1 MIESCTWGKYGIIE
15 NNIPFHTYALLENP
29 KTKLSTAQAKF
40 FIKSMRE
47 FIELVPMDINIIYTD
62 KIVFRRNF
70 GITKDSLKGSRE
82 NNEKRGRI
90 IGIYF

>member
-1 MIESCTWGKYGIIE
+1 
-15 NNIPFHTYALLENP
+15 
-29 KTKLSTAQAKF
+29 
-40 FIKSMRE
+40 MRE